1 MMSSIID
8 NRFTRTIIVL
18 LMIGTMI
25 LPVPLFKNIYITPMT
40 ISVAMADSTPPYI
53 VHTPVTKSKAGESV
67 QITATIDDES
77 DINDVSLH
85 YKKENVSDYESV
97 KMNKAEGKD
106 NQFDANIPDTEVVG
120 ESLVYFIEAR
130 DTFGNISQAG
140 NQSNPFY
147 IKVIGPLPKPNIIHN
162 PITRSGANE
171 SIEINAKIESQ
182 DIVKTATLYYQME
195 GESEKENILMALKE
209 GNLYQA
215 IIPAD
220 TIKNNRVKYYIAVV
234 DKFDITT
241 VLKDQVGEPFVIEIE
256 RKNNGE
262 SATEVIADVIKT
274 GSRKWYTWALIVVG
288 VIIAGIAISSSGGG
302 AGGAGGGTSGG
313 AGG

>member
-25 LPVPLFKNIYITPMT
+25 LPEPLFKNIYITPMT

-147 IKVIGPLPKPNIIHN
+147 IKVIGPLPKPDIIHN

-220 TIKNNRVKYYIAVV
+220 TIKNNRVKY
-234 DKFDITT
+234 
-241 VLKDQVGEPFVIEIE
+241 
-256 RKNNGE
+256 
-262 SATEVIADVIKT
+262 
-274 GSRKWYTWALIVVG
+274 
-288 VIIAGIAISSSGGG
+288 
-302 AGGAGGGTSGG
+302 
-313 AGG
+313 